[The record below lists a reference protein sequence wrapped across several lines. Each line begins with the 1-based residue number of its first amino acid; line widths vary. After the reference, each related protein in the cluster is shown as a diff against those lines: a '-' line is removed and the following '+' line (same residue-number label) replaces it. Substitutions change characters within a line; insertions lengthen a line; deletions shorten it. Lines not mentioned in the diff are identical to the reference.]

1 MKKKDNGITLIALV
15 ITIVVLLILTTIT
28 IRTITKDK
36 TIEKAKD
43 TRESMINV
51 QEDTNRDM
59 HSIYDIVTSTQED

>member
-36 TIEKAKD
+36 TLEKAKD
-43 TRESMINV
+43 TRESMINL
-51 QEDTNRDM
+51 QEDTNKDM

>member
-36 TIEKAKD
+36 TLEKAKD
-43 TRESMINV
+43 TRESMINL

>member
-43 TRESMINV
+43 TRESMINL

>member
-36 TIEKAKD
+36 TLEKAKD
-43 TRESMINV
+43 TRESMINL
-51 QEDTNRDM
+51 QEDNNKDM